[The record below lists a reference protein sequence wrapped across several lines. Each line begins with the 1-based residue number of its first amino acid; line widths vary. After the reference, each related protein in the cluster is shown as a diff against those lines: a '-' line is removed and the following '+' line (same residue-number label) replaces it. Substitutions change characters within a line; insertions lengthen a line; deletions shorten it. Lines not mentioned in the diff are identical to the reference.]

1 MRIDKDR
8 PVGIEPEQPPVA
20 NPTPR
25 PQPRTAVEPDRTQ
38 RRDQRPYKES
48 SDGVPILMEA
58 GLEIAEAASSN
69 IVVAGA
75 RAVGHGAMRAGSA
88 GLDALGSVAE
98 AGGEILSG
106 AADAV
111 GSAGEGCAGCATVI
125 VAVPIGLS
133 LFSYMMFF

>member
-1 MRIDKDR
+1 LKIDKDR

-20 NPTPR
+20 DPTPR
-25 PQPRTAVEPDRTQ
+25 PQTAVEPSRSR
-38 RRDQRPYKES
+38 RRDQRPYRER
-48 SDGVPILMEA
+48 SDAMPIVLDA

-75 RAVGHGAMRAGSA
+75 RAVGHGAMRAGSL
-88 GLDALGSVAE
+88 GLDAIGSVAE
-98 AGGEILSG
+98 VGGEVLSG

-111 GSAGEGCAGCATVI
+111 GSVGEGCAGCATVI

-133 LFSYMMFF
+133 LFSYLMFW

>member
-1 MRIDKDR
+1 M
-8 PVGIEPEQPPVA
+8 GIEPEQPPVA
-20 NPTPR
+20 SPVPLR
-25 PQPRTAVEPDRTQ
+25 QPATAVEPDRTR
-38 RRDQRPYKES
+38 RRDQRPYRERS
-48 SDGVPILMEA
+48 EGLPILVDA

-75 RAVGHGAMRAGSA
+75 RAVGHGAMRAGGA

-98 AGGEILSG
+98 FGGEVLSG

-125 VAVPIGLS
+125 VAVPIGLT
-133 LFSYMMFF
+133 LFSYLMFF

>member
-1 MRIDKDR
+1 MKIDKDR

-20 NPTPR
+20 DPTPR
-25 PQPRTAVEPDRTQ
+25 PQTAVEPSRSR
-38 RRDQRPYKES
+38 RRDQRPYRER
-48 SDGVPILMEA
+48 SDAMPIVLDA

-75 RAVGHGAMRAGSA
+75 RAVGHGAMRAGSL
-88 GLDALGSVAE
+88 GLDAIGSVAE
-98 AGGEILSG
+98 VGGEVLSG

-111 GSAGEGCAGCATVI
+111 GSVGEGCAGCATVI

-133 LFSYMMFF
+133 LFSYLMFW